1 MRFFHRKHQCYI
13 VGEGSFAGQYASLPE
28 LTDNET
34 RSRLPT
40 SSSIQNIGGNLL
52 TLSLP
57 GDYSTFEVSADVE
70 PVADD
75 SSNIRTSISPASD
88 HVEFQ
93 DKSVASSLSSSTVDL
108 SESPSK
114 LASSS
119 KASSPARKIKTPP
132 SPSFKPQL
140 IGALKGTLQLFS
152 GIGKASNPPARPATP
167 PIIEVHEELTSESDS
182 DHEKEEMMNI
192 PSLPIQ
198 DTLEVNDAGDQFI
211 KSVSL
216 PAEESES
223 CFIED
228 YVISEDGRKERFV
241 TTCIMYYVIITNII
255 IIKLRLVWRY
265 FYFIKMTDT
274 II

>member
-40 SSSIQNIGGNLL
+40 SSSIQSIGGDLL

-70 PVADD
+70 PVADN
-75 SSNIRTSISPASD
+75 SRSPISD
-88 HVEFQ
+88 HIE
-93 DKSVASSLSSSTVDL
+93 DKSIASSLSSSTVDL
-108 SESPSK
+108 GESPEHVPTK
-114 LASSS
+114 LSSS
-119 KASSPARKIKTPP
+119 PKASSPARKVKTPP

-167 PIIEVHEELTSESDS
+167 PIIEVHEESTSESDS

-198 DTLEVNDAGDQFI
+198 DTLEVNDAGDQFR

-216 PAEESES
+216 PEEKSES

-228 YVISEDGRKERFV
+228 YVISEDGKKESRSV
-241 TTCIMYYVIITNII
+241 TT
-255 IIKLRLVWRY
+255 
-265 FYFIKMTDT
+265 
-274 II
+274 